1 MPAAPTSARA
11 EWAASRWAP
20 EPLPAGSAAE
30 WELGAE
36 LPRRGLW
43 PARRHQSPSPPQAR
57 AVSWAVLA
65 APGWDQ
71 AARPRT
77 RPGPTKIQTEAGP
90 TRMVEKRASRNPS
103 SAAAGQTRMEAKST
117 SRGPGSAETRRR
129 SPRAAAPRTDP
140 APPRAEASC
149 WNPRPNR
156 AAALA
161 VPKPWT
167 EGERQHAG
175 LRRVTPADPLDA
187 GLRRVTPASSLDA
200 GSLRAALANR
210 PPAG

>member
-1 MPAAPTSARA
+1 MRAAPTWARA
-11 EWAASRWAP
+11 EWAAPRWAP
-20 EPLPAGSAAE
+20 EPLAAVSAPE
-30 WELGAE
+30 WALGAE

-43 PARRHQSPSPPQAR
+43 PARRHQSASPPGAR
-57 AVSWAVLA
+57 AAVLP
-65 APGWDQ
+65 APGWDL

-77 RPGPTKIQTEAGP
+77 RPGPAKIQREAGP
-90 TRMVEKRASRNPS
+90 TRMSAKTASRSPS
-103 SAAAGQTRMEAKST
+103 SAEASST
-117 SRGPGSAETRRR
+117 WMSAKPASRSPSSAEASRR

-140 APPRAEASC
+140 APPPAEASC
-149 WNPRPNR
+149 WHPRPNR

-161 VPKPWT
+161 VPKPWI
-167 EGERQHAG
+167 EGDRQHAG

-210 PPAG
+210 PPTG